1 MAWSTR
7 ELAELAGTTVNTVR
21 HYHQLGLLPE
31 PERRLNGYKQYEVSH
46 LVCLLRI
53 RRLVDLG
60 VPLSQIGEISTGADG
75 SAQVLRELDE
85 ELQATIGRLQ
95 QAREEIADILRDQA
109 PADSPAGF
117 SSVARRLSPADSS
130 MIHLY
135 SRLYD
140 AEALADVRAMVEAD
154 PDHAGAAFD
163 ALPADADEQ
172 TRISLAEQLA
182 PSITRSLIDFPWL
195 SDPTSRLARSEK
207 ETAQTFIEA
216 VQEFYNPA
224 QVEVLARAGVIAA
237 EQARA
242 TRESGEH
249 RLDADA
255 AGRDTVDEP

>member
-60 VPLSQIGEISTGADG
+60 VP
-75 SAQVLRELDE
+75 QVLRELDE

-154 PDHAGAAFD
+154 PDQAGAAFD